1 MKRMCAVLAVA
12 GALSGIAPVTAMAA
26 GTGSAKSCAGGIG
39 VPFTGLMI
47 PLC

>member
-12 GALSGIAPVTAMAA
+12 GALAGVAPVSAVAA
-26 GTGSAKSCAGGIG
+26 GTSSSSGAKCV
-39 VPFTGLMI
+39 VPLRGLMI

>member
-12 GALSGIAPVTAMAA
+12 GALSGIAPVTALAA
-26 GTGSAKSCAGGIG
+26 GGGSSDKC
-39 VPFTGLMI
+39 VVTLLPLPI

>member
-12 GALSGIAPVTAMAA
+12 GALSGIAPVTAVAA
-26 GTGSAKSCAGGIG
+26 GTSSKCV
-39 VPFTGLMI
+39 VPIRGLMI